1 MIDEKAIFTGTQVN
15 YYFICHRKLWLFSHN
30 IGMEKESQ
38 EVAIGKFLQQKS
50 YERKEKD
57 ILIDRI
63 AIDFVEKGG
72 KIIIHEVKKSKKME
86 KAHIYQLLYYIYY
99 LRKRGIEAEGIIN
112 YPLTRKIK
120 KVKLED
126 EREIEAILEEIKKIV
141 AMEEPPPAR
150 RKPYCKR
157 CAYYEFCWGD

>member
-1 MIDEKAIFTGTQVN
+1 MLSSELLFTGTQVN

-30 IGMEKESQ
+30 IGMERESE

-50 YERKEKD
+50 YERMEKD

-63 AIDFVEKGG
+63 AFDFIERGG

-86 KAHIYQLLYYIYY
+86 KAHVYQLLYYIYY
-99 LRKRGIEAEGIIN
+99 LKKKGIEAEGMIN
-112 YPLTRKIK
+112 YPLARQVKRI
-120 KVKLED
+120 KLEN
-126 EREIEAILEEIKKIV
+126 EEEIEAILEEIKRIV
-141 AMEEPPPAR
+141 AMKEAPPAR